1 VKSEANVL
9 ARAEVRRK
17 QVIEVVGH
25 RGAAAIEPEN
35 TLRGFRRALELGVD
49 STECDVHLS
58 RDGRLVVIHDD
69 TVDRTTDGSGEVR
82 AMTFAQVRAL
92 DAGLGERVPT
102 LREVLAT
109 VSGKVP
115 LHVELKAPGTE
126 QAAVQAVQEM
136 RMEGAVIFTS
146 FDLRRLRRV
155 RRIDPS
161 LEVGAIF
168 GKASED
174 CCTGTLA
181 VGAKSIYVYH
191 KELTRGLVDEAHEQG
206 LRVGGWNPDS
216 EPEWQ
221 DVIALG
227 VDLVSTNRPDGLI
240 AMLARDGLR

>member
-1 VKSEANVL
+1 
-9 ARAEVRRK
+9 
-17 QVIEVVGH
+17 VIEVVGH

-69 TVDRTTDGSGEVR
+69 TVDRTTDGTGEVR
-82 AMTFAQVRAL
+82 SMTFAQVRAL
-92 DAGLGERVPT
+92 DAGLGEGVPT
-102 LREVLAT
+102 LREVLET
-109 VSGKVP
+109 VSGKAP

-126 QAAVQAVQEM
+126 RAAIQAVKEM
-136 RMEGAVIFTS
+136 GMEGAVIFTS
-146 FDLRRLRRV
+146 FDLRRLGRV
-155 RRIDPS
+155 RRIDPL

-174 CCTGTLA
+174 CCTGALR
-181 VGAKSIYVYH
+181 VGAKSIYVYYE
-191 KELTRGLVDEAHEQG
+191 ELTRGLVDEAHGAG
-206 LRVGGWNPDS
+206 LRIGGWNPDS

-240 AMLARDGLR
+240 TMLARAGLR

>member
-1 VKSEANVL
+1 
-9 ARAEVRRK
+9 
-17 QVIEVVGH
+17 
-25 RGAAAIEPEN
+25 
-35 TLRGFRRALELGVD
+35 
-49 STECDVHLS
+49 
-58 RDGRLVVIHDD
+58 
-69 TVDRTTDGSGEVR
+69 
-82 AMTFAQVRAL
+82 
-92 DAGLGERVPT
+92 
-102 LREVLAT
+102 
-109 VSGKVP
+109 
-115 LHVELKAPGTE
+115 
-126 QAAVQAVQEM
+126 
-136 RMEGAVIFTS
+136 MEGAVIFTS

-155 RRIDPS
+155 RRIDPL

-191 KELTRGLVDEAHEQG
+191 KELTRGLVDEAHELG